1 MAIDSV
7 SEGTYQQD
15 FVTAMLLPDEEIIY
29 IATVGTGIYW
39 KGIAAILAAVVAL
52 FYGIWLAVY
61 CLLIAGV
68 LLSLAYSVRKYL
80 VLAATDRRVIIS
92 RGMLNP
98 EVLQLRHHQ
107 IESIDILNTL
117 SGNIFGFSTVII
129 TGTGRVRWV
138 VPYIEDAS
146 AFQSTLMQGL
156 MEREEH
162 LEPKA
167 A

>member
-7 SEGTYQQD
+7 SDGSYQLD
-15 FVTAMLLPDEEIIY
+15 FVTTLLLPDEKIIY
-29 IATVGTGIYW
+29 IATVGAGIYW
-39 KGIAAILAAVVAL
+39 KGIAAIIAAVVAL

-68 LLSLAYSVRKYL
+68 LLYLAYSVRKYL

-92 RGMLNP
+92 RGILNP

-117 SGNIFGFSTVII
+117 SGNIFGFSTII
-129 TGTGRVRWV
+129 LTGTGRVRWV
-138 VPYIEDAS
+138 VPYIEDAA
-146 AFQSTLMQGL
+146 AFQSTLMQGM